1 MTLTEIIAGY
11 EAAKATRGIV
21 KSTWDL
27 FRHDTKD
34 RVGSVRMTDAAGRRW
49 KVRVRHTG
57 KRGSY
62 LKLTTVTGP
71 EREIRASAE
80 GYKPGLYAPVTR
92 EEWVAFALFAEG
104 DDNWGGRSGD
114 PALLAAV
121 TTVFERLVASP

>member
-1 MTLTEIIAGY
+1 MNLVQIIAGY
-11 EAAKATRGIV
+11 EAAKAARGITT
-21 KSTWDL
+21 STWDL

-34 RVGSVRMTDAAGRRW
+34 RVGSVRMTDSRGRRW

-62 LKLTTVTGP
+62 LKLTTLTGP

-80 GYKPGLYAPVTR
+80 AYKPGLYAPVTR

-104 DDNWGGRSGD
+104 DDNWGGRTGD
-114 PALLAAV
+114 PELFAAV
-121 TTVFERLVASP
+121 TTVFERLVSNA